1 MGISDTNTTF
11 FDVSGRSVVL
21 RNRAEEAL
29 RVRIGAG
36 SVVAKVKAIACI
48 DLQHDLKVALHK
60 SYDSTDRSEG
70 TISRTNILHSLLDS
84 FTVRFKGVSTK
95 HLGDY
100 LDWFRWCHT
109 FMAIDFRTV
118 EYTVACQLANGTRA
132 TRIRDMF
139 NVLPLYMDYWVLWT
153 A

>member
-48 DLQHDLKVALHK
+48 DLQHDLNVALHK
-60 SYDSTDRSEG
+60 SYF
-70 TISRTNILHSLLDS
+70 H
-84 FTVRFKGVSTK
+84 
-95 HLGDY
+95 
-100 LDWFRWCHT
+100 
-109 FMAIDFRTV
+109 
-118 EYTVACQLANGTRA
+118 
-132 TRIRDMF
+132 
-139 NVLPLYMDYWVLWT
+139 
-153 A
+153 

>member
-1 MGISDTNTTF
+1 MCIGDENAIF

-29 RVRIGAG
+29 RGRIGAG
-36 SVVAKVKAIACI
+36 AVVATVKATACI

-70 TISRTNILHSLLDS
+70 AISRINTLHSLLDS
-84 FTVRFKGVSTK
+84 FTARFKGVSTK
-95 HLGDY
+95 RIGAC
-100 LDWFRWCHT
+100 LDWFRWRYT
-109 FMAIDFRTV
+109 FMAIDFRMA
-118 EYTVACQLANGTRA
+118 EHTVARQLVNGTRA

-139 NVLPLYMDYWVLWT
+139 NVLPPYMDYWVLWT

>member
-139 NVLPLYMDYWVLWT
+139 NVLPPYMDYWVLWT